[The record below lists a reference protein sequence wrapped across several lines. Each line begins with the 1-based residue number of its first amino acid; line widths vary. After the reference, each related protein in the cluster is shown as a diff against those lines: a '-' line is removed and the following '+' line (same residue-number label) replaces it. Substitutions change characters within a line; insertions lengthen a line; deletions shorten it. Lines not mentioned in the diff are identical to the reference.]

1 MGFGGKAA
9 NAAVMCARMGG
20 KVSLIAKLGQDANGL
35 EYRNALIKE
44 SIDTSY
50 VFTDPEQPTGVA
62 QIMVETSSGQ
72 NMIIVVPGSNLTLST
87 NEVKKAEG
95 LIRSAKLMVFGLEGN
110 HDSIIQAMNVAKKAN
125 ITTLTNAAPA
135 SANLD
140 PRIYALT
147 DILCVNE
154 SEAQIILRQDEVIET
169 EEAIQEAMKG
179 LLKLCCTVIITL
191 GSKGAAI
198 ATRNQPKAEW
208 VLAEKVHNV
217 VDTTGAGDSFVG
229 SMAYYLANY
238 QGLDLT
244 QVVSRACQVATI
256 TVQKEGTQTSF
267 PSKEELPK
275 SLFQQ

>member
-1 MGFGGKAA
+1 MPFGQ
-9 NAAVMCARMGG
+9 
-20 KVSLIAKLGQDANGL
+20 VSLIAKLGQDANGL

-140 PRIYALT
+140 PR
-147 DILCVNE
+147 
-154 SEAQIILRQDEVIET
+154 
-169 EEAIQEAMKG
+169 
-179 LLKLCCTVIITL
+179 
-191 GSKGAAI
+191 
-198 ATRNQPKAEW
+198 
-208 VLAEKVHNV
+208 
-217 VDTTGAGDSFVG
+217 
-229 SMAYYLANY
+229 
-238 QGLDLT
+238 
-244 QVVSRACQVATI
+244 
-256 TVQKEGTQTSF
+256 
-267 PSKEELPK
+267 
-275 SLFQQ
+275 